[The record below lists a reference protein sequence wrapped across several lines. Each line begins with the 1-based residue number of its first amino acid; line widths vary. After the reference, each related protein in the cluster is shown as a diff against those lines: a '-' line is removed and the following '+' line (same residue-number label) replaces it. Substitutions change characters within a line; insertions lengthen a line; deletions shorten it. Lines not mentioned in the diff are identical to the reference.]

1 MSAGTGQRGHAVP
14 VRERNGKGRL
24 VPDVD
29 VTYEEM
35 FSVKAPSRRTIRAL
49 QQGRREDIRCS
60 GRARGKGSI
69 RKLPAAATPF
79 LAAAAA
85 LTALAVPASAATV
98 TIAPRSVPASSAPHT
113 FAVASSATVQFSGGM
128 VADQG
133 GSATVPGPLPSC
145 HAITYRGDGGAIYVQ
160 TSPSGTV
167 VWGIYMYDRQLD
179 AGPWTVDVFVGK
191 RLDDRKV
198 QDYAPH
204 GSVSPKHARKGA
216 VFSITATHYATANE
230 TWYDSVP
237 NGCIIP

>member
-1 MSAGTGQRGHAVP
+1 MPATAVRARGACA
-14 VRERNGKGRL
+14 RRNGKGRL
-24 VPDVD
+24 VPNVD
-29 VTYEEM
+29 VVYEEM
-35 FSVKAPSRRTIRAL
+35 FSEKAPRRARS
-49 QQGRREDIRCS
+49 EDIRSS
-60 GRARGKGSI
+60 GGTGGKGSN
-69 RKLPAAATPF
+69 RKLTAAAARL

-85 LTALAVPASAATV
+85 LIALAVPASAAAV
-98 TIAPRSVPASSAPHT
+98 TIAPRSVSASSAGQT
-113 FAVASSATVQFSGGM
+113 SAVAWPATVQFSGGM

-230 TWYDSVP
+230 TWYGSIP